1 MRIAVYQA
9 SATLGDKAKNIA
21 AVSRTAQTAS
31 SWNADLLVLPELFL
45 TGYNLGPRV
54 KDLAEPR
61 NGPSL
66 ASIAEIARNEKC
78 AIAVGFPE
86 LDGGAIFNSSA
97 LFDAQGGLVAVYRK
111 VHLFGPSEKQL
122 YSPGSE
128 LIVHR
133 IGDLQVGMAVCYD
146 IEFPEFARELKR
158 RGADI
163 IIVPTANMEPYL
175 EVPKTFIRARALENG
190 LFVVYANYC
199 GSEGD
204 LKYTGLSCVT
214 GPDGIDLARA
224 GPHGEA
230 LLLVE
235 LPGAYPSTLLS
246 TQVDD
251 LRVPFGA

>member
-1 MRIAVYQA
+1 MRVAVFQV
-9 SATLGDKAKNIA
+9 SATLGAKEKNIA
-21 AVSRTAQTAS
+21 AVRAAARTAA
-31 SWNADLLVLPELFL
+31 SWNADILVLPELFL

-54 KDLAEPR
+54 RELAEHR

-66 ASIAEIARNEKC
+66 NSLAEIAREEKC
-78 AIAVGFPE
+78 AIAIGFPE

-97 LFDAQGGLVAVYRK
+97 LFDAQGSLVAVYRK
-111 VHLFGPSEKQL
+111 VHLFGPEERQV

-133 IGDLQVGMAVCYD
+133 IGELQIGMAICYD

-158 RGADI
+158 RGADV
-163 IIVPTANMEPYL
+163 IIVPTANMEPYF

-190 LFVVYANYC
+190 IFVVYANFC
-199 GSEGD
+199 GIEGE
-204 LKYTGLSCVT
+204 LRYTGLSGVT

-235 LPGAYPSTLLS
+235 LPTAYPSNLLS

-251 LRVPFGA
+251 LRIPVGD

>member
-1 MRIAVYQA
+1 MRIAVCQA

-61 NGPSL
+61 SGPSL
-66 ASIAEIARNEKC
+66 TSIAEIAREAKC
-78 AIAVGFPE
+78 AIVIGFPE
-86 LDGGAIFNSSA
+86 LDGAEVFNSSA
-97 LFDAQGGLVAVYRK
+97 LIDAEGNLLAVYRK
-111 VHLFGPSEKQL
+111 VHLFGPKEKDV

-128 LIVHR
+128 LIVCR
-133 IGDLQVGMAVCYD
+133 LGGLQIGMAICYD

-158 RGADI
+158 RGADVV
-163 IIVPTANMEPYL
+163 IVPTANMEPYF

-190 LFVVYANYC
+190 LFVAYANYC
-199 GSEGD
+199 GTEGD
-204 LKYTGLSCVT
+204 LKYTGLSGVT

-235 LPGAYPSTLLS
+235 LPAAYPSNLLS

>member
-1 MRIAVYQA
+1 MRIAVCQA
-9 SATLGDKAKNIA
+9 SATLGDKGKNIA
-21 AVSRTAQTAS
+21 AVRAAARTAA
-31 SWNADLLVLPELFL
+31 SWNADILVLPELFL

-61 NGPSL
+61 SGPSL
-66 ASIAEIARNEKC
+66 TSIAEIARDAKC

-86 LDGGAIFNSSA
+86 LDSGEIFNSSA
-97 LFDAQGGLVAVYRK
+97 LFDAQGSLVAVYRK
-111 VHLFGPSEKQL
+111 VHLFGPSEKRL

-128 LIVHR
+128 LIVRR

-163 IIVPTANMEPYL
+163 IIVLTANMEPYL

-190 LFVVYANYC
+190 LFVVYANFC
-199 GSEGD
+199 GTEGE
-204 LKYTGLSCVT
+204 LKYTGLSGVT
-214 GPDGIDLARA
+214 GPDGIDLVRA
-224 GPHGEA
+224 GPHGAA

-235 LPGAYPSTLLS
+235 LPAAYPSNLLS

-251 LRVPFGA
+251 LRVPVGD